1 MRGMM
6 FVCFCT
12 STTALLRPLSTPAS
26 SGVRCAANGSP
37 TMIPFPA
44 WPCRSQC
51 RLPNVLLVAPQ
62 PPPDE
67 QQARLTKLLVSV
79 LIDLI
84 GMATYVVPLA
94 GEAGDLAWAPISALL
109 IQQLYGNGLL
119 TGLAFAEELLPG
131 LDIIPTATI
140 AWLLENTDFGQQ
152 FNAKAPPSA
161 GEASSSASA
170 SASRADGMRQADGKV
185 VDDTYS

>member
-1 MRGMM
+1 MR
-6 FVCFCT
+6 T
-12 STTALLRPLSTPAS
+12 SLVLVLVTRVASVATLRLASPVTGHAAAAAAYRHRPVHLMTP
-26 SGVRCAANGSP
+26 P
-37 TMIPFPA
+37 
-44 WPCRSQC
+44 
-51 RLPNVLLVAPQ
+51 

-67 QQARLTKLLVSV
+67 QQAKLTKLLVSV

-109 IQQLYGNGLL
+109 IYQLYGNGLI

-140 AWLLENTDFGQQ
+140 AWLLENTELGQNLNSKAPDSQ
-152 FNAKAPPSA
+152 STSAPPSSA
-161 GEASSSASA
+161 GPPRRASA
-170 SASRADGMRQADGKV
+170 DGDGMRRADGTV
-185 VDDTYS
+185 VGDE